1 MAAYFWQVRNAGF
14 STEDRSV
21 NRTRCMLD
29 RMIDAGQDGRRTGW
43 VQVSVGHSMDAGHEW
58 TGGTQSMRD
67 AR

>member
-1 MAAYFWQVRNAGF
+1 
-14 STEDRSV
+14 
-21 NRTRCMLD
+21 MLD